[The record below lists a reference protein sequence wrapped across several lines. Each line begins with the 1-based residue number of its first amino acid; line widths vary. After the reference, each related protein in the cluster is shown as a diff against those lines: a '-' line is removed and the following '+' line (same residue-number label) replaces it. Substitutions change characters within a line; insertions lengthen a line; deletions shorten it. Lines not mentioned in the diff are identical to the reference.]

1 MCVQLNSFYLQRR
14 STKKVT
20 VAITSE
26 KQFLHGAGPS
36 FDQSY
41 SAAPAAGGGDGGV
54 TLKLEGTIFTRAY
67 VMGQMLKNKFN
78 NNVACTFKF
87 ASGGPTQWKVQ
98 QLACPIN
105 ASS

>member
-1 MCVQLNSFYLQRR
+1 VQLNPFFLQRS

-20 VAITSE
+20 VAITAD

-41 SAAPAAGGGDGGV
+41 SSEPAGGGV

-67 VMGQMLKNKFN
+67 VMGQMLKNKFSN
-78 NNVACTFKF
+78 GVACTFKF
-87 ASGGPTQWKVQ
+87 AAGSPTQWKVQ
-98 QLACPIN
+98 QLACPN
-105 ASS
+105 AAS